1 MAVPHLPP
9 EIINIILSFALPSS
23 TTPSSPLDIHFA
35 RTREQSH
42 DKSLTSLVS
51 SAGRSWL
58 PFARNLLWH
67 DVHVGSTMRAEKLIK
82 ALQLALPGNPQ
93 SKGYLVP
100 LVQRLEID
108 IRERPL
114 PNNRPTDGGAMPAK
128 RPKFEKA
135 HQDGILP
142 VQIAQLATLLPHLS
156 TLCINISIPGGWLCE
171 SSIFDAF
178 HRFTDRSELK
188 HLEITS
194 SGLGYRNALHTY
206 LESPALES
214 VKLRGLQ
221 PDWSLLADQRE
232 SNLTM
237 LSQPIPQIPYP
248 FTSTLQQLVLWECR
262 LDPQE
267 FIDLFSSLSHPSQP
281 SLKHL
286 VLHRLETRE
295 ATLGRSALPFPPAT
309 LISSLLPLI
318 SILESFHLV
327 LPLTSSSIP
336 FPLDSLSSHFSST
349 LKTLVLGGPSLL
361 SLPIFLQNLATND
374 TFQPTHLTL
383 TQCTYT
389 PNSPNSPSHGLKAT
403 DLISALKE
411 NWTSTLELLDVE
423 GMSDSLSDQ
432 SDSDQGEKYWDS
444 LSIGKLRDRVEGM
457 NRERKKEG
465 KKEVGLKVDEEL
477 EERER
482 EEREWE
488 ERRRARSRGGRGRGA
503 RGRR

>member
-51 SAGRSWL
+51 SAGKSWL

-100 LVQRLEID
+100 LVQRLEVD

-114 PNNRPTDGGAMPAK
+114 SRGSTQGGGAPAK

-156 TLCINISIPGGWLCE
+156 TLCISISIPGGWLCE

-178 HRFTDRSELK
+178 HRFTDRPELK
-188 HLEITS
+188 NLEITS
-194 SGLGYRNALHTY
+194 AGLGYRNALHTF
-206 LESPALES
+206 LESPGLES
-214 VKLRGLQ
+214 IKLRGLQ
-221 PDWSLLADQRE
+221 PDWTLLADERE
-232 SNLTM
+232 SNLAM
-237 LSQPIPQIPYP
+237 LSQPTPQIPYP
-248 FTSTLQQLVLWECR
+248 FTSTLRTLVLWECR

-267 FIDLFSSLSHPSQP
+267 FIDLFSSLSHSSQP
-281 SLKHL
+281 SLKQ
-286 VLHRLETRE
+286 VVVHRLETRE
-295 ATLGRSALPFPPAT
+295 ATLGRSAILFPTQT
-309 LISSLLPLI
+309 LISSLTPLVP
-318 SILESFHLV
+318 ILESFHLV
-327 LPLTSSSIP
+327 LPLTSSELP
-336 FPLDSLSSHFSST
+336 YPLDTLSSLFTSS
-349 LKTLVLGGPSLL
+349 LKSLVLGGPSLL
-361 SLPIFLQNLATND
+361 SLPLFLQNLTTND
-374 TFQPTHLTL
+374 TFRPTHLTL
-383 TQCTYT
+383 TQCTF
-389 PNSPNSPSHGLKAT
+389 SQPSNQPPHGLKAS
-403 DLISALKE
+403 DLVSAFTE
-411 NWTSTLELLDVE
+411 NWTLSLELLDVE
-423 GMSDSLSDQ
+423 GMTDSTEEED
-432 SDSDQGEKYWDS
+432 GEKYWDS
-444 LSIGKLRDRVEGM
+444 RSLGNLRDTVERI
-457 NRERKKEG
+457 NRERREDRRKEL
-465 KKEVGLKVDEEL
+465 VLRVDEEL

-488 ERRRARSRGGRGRGA
+488 ERRRVRSRGGRRGG